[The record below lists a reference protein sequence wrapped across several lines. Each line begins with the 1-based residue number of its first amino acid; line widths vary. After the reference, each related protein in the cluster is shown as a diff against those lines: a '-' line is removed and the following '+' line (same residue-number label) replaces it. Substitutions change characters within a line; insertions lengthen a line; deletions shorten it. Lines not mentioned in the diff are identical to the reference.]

1 MEYLK
6 QKVAERDALATQ
18 IVSMAEQAAS
28 EERSLTESEN
38 GSIDGM
44 TARVNELDGELRRWS
59 GVQKAVSGFT
69 TIDDS
74 AAAERAKARP
84 ARETRSYGEQFVES
98 AEFRSYAGVGTSARV
113 TVAGYLE
120 TRALI
125 KTDTYDGTPTV
136 QTVPGVALI
145 HSAPLTSLIP
155 KINVSSGSVKYPVRS
170 SAAPLAAVVAEGAQK
185 PEATIVVAWEEEAIP
200 TIAHWVQVSRQFK
213 DDEPAIMSY
222 IEGELRWGVID
233 KIETDIATALNGVA
247 TAPVTATTLIE
258 AIRVGM
264 GTVQAAG
271 GNPTLLLANPADA
284 AALDMAIFSAG
295 GYGAMFGANV
305 WGLRIV
311 TAAAVT
317 AGTPL
322 VLDPRAAVLYQRSG
336 VDLFMTDSDITG
348 AGATAASG
356 FRANILTLLA
366 EARALPTVQ
375 QPNLVQPV
383 EESP

>member
-1 MEYLK
+1 MEYIK
-6 QKVAERDALATQ
+6 QKISERDALATQ
-18 IVSMAEQAAS
+18 IVTMAEAAAS
-28 EERSLTESEN
+28 EERSLTDSEN
-38 GSIDGM
+38 GSIDSM
-44 TARVNELDGELRRWS
+44 NARIAELDVELRRWK
-59 GVQKAVSGFT
+59 GVQDAVSNFT
-69 TIDDS
+69 KIDD
-74 AAAERAKARP
+74 AAATR
-84 ARETRSYGEQFVES
+84 RETRRVEKSTASFGRQFVES
-98 AEFRSYAGVGTSARV
+98 SEYRGYAGVGTSARF
-113 TVAGYLE
+113 VADGYLE

-125 KTDTYDGTPTV
+125 KTDTFLGTPTV
-136 QTVPGVALI
+136 QEVPGVNLVHA
-145 HSAPLTSLIP
+145 APLTSLIP

-170 SAAPLAAVVAEGAQK
+170 GAAPLAAIVAEGAQK
-185 PEATIVVAWEEEAIP
+185 PEATIVVSWEEEAIP

-233 KIETDIATALNGVA
+233 KIETEVATALNGVG
-247 TAPVTATTLIE
+247 TTPVTATSLIE

-271 GNPTLLLANPADA
+271 GTPSLLLANPADA
-284 AALDMAIFSAG
+284 AALDMAIFNTG
-295 GYGAMFGANV
+295 GVGALYGANV
-305 WGLRIV
+305 WGLRVV
-311 TAAAVT
+311 TANAIT

-322 VLDPRAAVLYQRSG
+322 VLDPRAAVIYQRSG

-375 QPNLVQPV
+375 QPLLVQPV
-383 EESP
+383 SETP